1 MRVAEECSES
11 VVRDLVEHHG
21 RMLLRY
27 AYQLTHDRTEA
38 EDLFQDCA
46 LALHQTLLKGDRA
59 RIEDPVGYFKRMLV
73 TRYLR
78 RRHTSAADRLRGELF
93 WSRGQEQHE
102 AHDFAAVVADEN
114 LVWLALKE
122 LPARQRV
129 AVVLR
134 YYDDMSYADVAQHLS
149 CREATA
155 RSLVKRAL
163 ETIRAGSV
171 VHSPAIPGNGS
182 S

>member
-1 MRVAEECSES
+1 VAEEHQDS
-11 VVRDLVEHHG
+11 VVRDLVEHQG
-21 RMLLRY
+21 RVLLRY

-46 LALHQTLLKGDRA
+46 LALHQMVLKRGRV
-59 RIEDPVGYFKRMLV
+59 RIEEPAAYFKRMLV

-78 RRHTSAADRLRGELF
+78 RRHASAADRLRGELF
-93 WSRGQEQHE
+93 WSRAQEQHE
-102 AHDFAAVVADEN
+102 AHDFANVVADEN

-134 YYDDMSYADVAQHLS
+134 YYDDMSYADVAQYLS

-163 ETIRAGSV
+163 EAIRTGSV
-171 VHSPAIPGNGS
+171 VHSTAIPGNGS

>member
-1 MRVAEECSES
+1 MAEEHQDS

-21 RMLLRY
+21 RVLLRY
-27 AYQLTHDRTEA
+27 AYQITHDRAEA

-46 LALHQTLLKGDRA
+46 LALHQALLKRGRV
-59 RIEDPVGYFKRMLV
+59 RIEEPVAYFKRMLV

-93 WSRGQEQHE
+93 WSRARERHE
-102 AHDFAAVVADEN
+102 AHDFAGALADEN

-134 YYDDMSYADVAQHLS
+134 YYDDLSYADVAQHLS

-171 VHSPAIPGNGS
+171 VHSPAIPGTVHHE
-182 S
+182 